1 MSVDL
6 TITISAIL
14 GVAAVI
20 SPIATAIIN
29 NRYQMK
35 LKKLELQQQHLEKTT
50 YYIRSVFEN
59 YLRYAGR
66 CIYNSDCDARKD
78 YGEYYF
84 LALTYAPESLSGFF
98 VKINAAIFEDDYDT
112 AVHLLEKLRFEL
124 NKLLRTM

>member
-35 LKKLELQQQHLEKTT
+35 LKKLELQQQHLEK
-50 YYIRSVFEN
+50 N
-59 YLRYAGR
+59 
-66 CIYNSDCDARKD
+66 N
-78 YGEYYF
+78 
-84 LALTYAPESLSGFF
+84 
-98 VKINAAIFEDDYDT
+98 
-112 AVHLLEKLRFEL
+112 LLYTFCF
-124 NKLLRTM
+124 